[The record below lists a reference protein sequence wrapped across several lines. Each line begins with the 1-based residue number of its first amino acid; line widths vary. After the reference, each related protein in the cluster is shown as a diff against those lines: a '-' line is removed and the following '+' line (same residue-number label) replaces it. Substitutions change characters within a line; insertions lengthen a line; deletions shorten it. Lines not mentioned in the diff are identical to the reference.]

1 MKIKTINSL
10 IAYTIILLL
19 SFNLSAISQDTK
31 QNKMPTNI
39 GFYGGAGLN
48 FHSAS
53 FYPGI
58 TTQPGTGL
66 FGGIIGNFPLTSK
79 FVISGRIGYFNL
91 DGIIKNNEPSISET
105 LDANLGYVE
114 VAPIL
119 NYYFLEDKPLYL
131 LGGIE
136 LGVPIVANYDYSSS
150 VDPNIINFDIENKA
164 TRLALA
170 LGAGYNFNITKNI
183 FLTPE
188 ISYRFPLSKVSSSD
202 LYDAWNVSQLR
213 LGVNLTFSLNPY
225 EEQITPREEYKLEL
239 GSPELSYYDDKMMPK
254 PLNKINV
261 EEVQYSELFPL
272 LPYVFFPEKK
282 AVPDPSIQTLAAQN
296 EAGEFTIDDL
306 NPDAFKINTYTLDI
320 IGKRLQENP
329 NATITITGTLDSK
342 ELKKEKNLSK
352 ERADFC
358 KNYLVANYNIA
369 ANRINVVASGMP
381 SNPSNKND
389 VDGDA
394 ENRRAEITSDNFD
407 LMKPI
412 VIFGDKERVTNPSM
426 VNFKSEVI
434 TNDTLDSWKLVY
446 RQSGDEVEVFSGIQ
460 DPGLITW
467 QIKPNQLK
475 STSIPVDWEYTVKT
489 KSGITKKLNGSIP
502 SDYFSFSRKK
512 SENLPD
518 KTISKFSLVLFDFD
532 SPKIS
537 EKDKQIIDKN
547 ILPVIAANS
556 TVQIYGYTDKIG
568 DFDYNKNLATR
579 RADAVKNY
587 LATKVKNVKFESY
600 GVGEGVQI
608 FNNDQTLGRQ
618 LSRTVQIYVVTPKK

>member
-1 MKIKTINSL
+1 MKIKTVIS
-10 IAYTIILLL
+10 IISYTFILLIW
-19 SFNLSAISQDTK
+19 FNLSAISQDVK

-48 FHSAS
+48 SHSAS
-53 FYPGI
+53 FQTGI
-58 TTQPGTGL
+58 TTEAGTGL
-66 FGGIIGNFPLTSK
+66 FGGIIGNFSLTPK
-79 FVISGRIGYFNL
+79 FVLSGRIGYYNL
-91 DGIIKNNEPSISET
+91 DGIIKYKLEELDLQTT
-105 LDANLGYVE
+105 LDAYLEYVE
-114 VAPIL
+114 IAPMLQYYLL
-119 NYYFLEDKPLYL
+119 NDKPLYL

-136 LGVPIVANYDYSSS
+136 IGVPIIANSA
-150 VDPNIINFDIENKA
+150 IEDRT

-170 LGAGYNFNITKNI
+170 LGAGYTFNIAKNI
-183 FLTPE
+183 FLSPE
-188 ISYRFPLSKVSSSD
+188 VSYRLPFSKVSSAEF
-202 LYDAWNVSQLR
+202 YDSWNVSQLR
-213 LGVNLTFSLNPY
+213 LGVNLTFSISPY
-225 EEQITPREEYKLEL
+225 VEQITPREDKKLDL
-239 GSPELSYYDDKMMPK
+239 GTPELSYYDDKMMPK
-254 PLNKINV
+254 PLTKINV

-296 EAGEFTIDDL
+296 EAGEFSFNTL
-306 NPDAFKINTYTLDI
+306 SPDAYKINTYTLDI
-320 IGKRLQENP
+320 IGKRLQDNP
-329 NATITITGTLDSK
+329 NAIITVTGTLDSK
-342 ELKKEKNLSK
+342 ESKTEKNLSK
-352 ERADFC
+352 ERAEFC

-369 ANRINVVASGMP
+369 TNRINVVASGMP
-381 SNPSNKND
+381 ANPSNKND
-389 VDGDA
+389 IEADA

-412 VIFGDKERVTNPSM
+412 VIFGDRERVTTPSM
-426 VNFKSEVI
+426 VNFKSDVI
-434 TNDTLDSWKLVY
+434 TNDTIESWKLVY
-446 RQSGDEVEVFSGIQ
+446 RQSGDEIEVFSGIQ

-475 STSIPVDWEYTVKT
+475 STSIPVDWEYTVIT
-489 KSGITKKLNGSIP
+489 KNGLTKKLNGSIP

-512 SENLPD
+512 SEKLPD

-532 SPKIS
+532 SPQIS

-568 DFDYNKNLATR
+568 DFDYNKKLATR

-587 LATKVKNVKFESY
+587 LSSKVKNVKFESY